1 MSSYAKNKSSS
12 KLHTLKLVGKKSL
25 SPRKFQKILT
35 PKINRKQKMN
45 KILIIIKT
53 ESSD

>member
-1 MSSYAKNKSSS
+1 MQSSS
-12 KLHTLKLVGKKSL
+12 KLHTLKLVGRKKET

-45 KILIIIKT
+45 NILIIIKKKN